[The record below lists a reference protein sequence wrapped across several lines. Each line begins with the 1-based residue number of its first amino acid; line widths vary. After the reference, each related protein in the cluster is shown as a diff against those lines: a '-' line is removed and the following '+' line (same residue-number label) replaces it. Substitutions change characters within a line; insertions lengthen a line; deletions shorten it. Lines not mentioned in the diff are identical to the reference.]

1 MKKIALILA
10 LGLMLTAC
18 GSNNEDSE
26 SSDDS
31 SSSGGY
37 ISCVLEYTQLR
48 NEGVITATDAEISS
62 ECAASSLP

>member
-10 LGLMLTAC
+10 LGFMLSAC
-18 GSNNEDSE
+18 GSNSEDSE

-37 ISCVLEYTQLR
+37 LNCVLEYTKLR
-48 NEGVITATDAEISS
+48 NEGVITATDSEITS
-62 ECAASSLP
+62 ECASSSLP